1 MKGMKI
7 KLEKEVLK
15 HFREIFIQ
23 AKSELKD
30 NVKKTGL
37 TGAQLWIMQQVYN
50 FNGISNSELSKNL
63 TIHVS
68 TCSLLVNKLIKK
80 NLIEKTRD
88 PKDERKIVLNLSPKG
103 KQLMVKAPKSPE
115 GAIPSTL
122 KKLNIEELEELNTV
136 LTKFAKKMKVHNKIY
151 KDIPLDY

>member
-37 TGAQLWIMQQVYN
+37 SGAQLWIMQQVYN
-50 FNGISNSELSKNL
+50 FNGISNAELAKNL

-80 NLIEKTRD
+80 NLIEKKRD
-88 PKDERKIVLNLSPKG
+88 PKDERKIVLTLSPKG
-103 KQLMVKAPKSPE
+103 KQLMAKAPKSPE

-122 KKLNIEELEELNTV
+122 KKLNIEELEELNKV

>member
-1 MKGMKI
+1 MKI
-7 KLEKEVLK
+7 KLQKEVLK
-15 HFREIFIQ
+15 HFREIYIQ

-37 TGAQLWIMQQVYN
+37 SGSQLWIMQQIYN
-50 FNGISNSELSKNL
+50 FNGISNSELAKNL
-63 TIHVS
+63 TLHVS
-68 TCSLLVNKLIKK
+68 TCSILINKLIKK
-80 NLIEKTRD
+80 GLVEKARSPT
-88 PKDERKIVLNLSPKG
+88 DERMIVLTITSKG
-103 KQLMVKAPKSPE
+103 KQLMAKAPKSPE

-136 LTKFAKKMKVHNKIY
+136 LTKFAKKMKVLNKIY

>member
-88 PKDERKIVLNLSPKG
+88 PKDERKIVLTLSPKG
-103 KQLMVKAPKSPE
+103 KQLMAKAPKSPE

-136 LTKFAKKMKVHNKIY
+136 LTKFAKKMKVHNKVY
-151 KDIPLDY
+151 KVIPLDY

>member
-7 KLEKEVLK
+7 KLQKEVLK

-37 TGAQLWIMQQVYN
+37 SGAQLWIMQQVYN
-50 FNGISNSELSKNL
+50 YNGISNAELAKNL

-88 PKDERKIVLNLSPKG
+88 PKDERKIVLTLSPKG
-103 KQLMVKAPKSPE
+103 KQLMAKAPKSPE

>member
-7 KLEKEVLK
+7 KLQKEVLK

-37 TGAQLWIMQQVYN
+37 SGAQLWIMQQVYN
-50 FNGISNSELSKNL
+50 FNGISNADLAKTL

-88 PKDERKIVLNLSPKG
+88 PKDERKIVLTLSPKG
-103 KQLMVKAPKSPE
+103 KQLMAKAPKSPE

-151 KDIPLDY
+151 KNIPLDY

>member
-7 KLEKEVLK
+7 KLQKEVLK

-37 TGAQLWIMQQVYN
+37 SGAQLWIMQQVYN
-50 FNGISNSELSKNL
+50 FNGISNAELAKNL

-88 PKDERKIVLNLSPKG
+88 PKDERKIVLTLSPKG
-103 KQLMVKAPKSPE
+103 KQLMAKAPKSPE

-136 LTKFAKKMKVHNKIY
+136 LTKFAKKMKVYNKIY

>member
-7 KLEKEVLK
+7 KLQKEVLK

-37 TGAQLWIMQQVYN
+37 SGAQLWIMQQVYN
-50 FNGISNSELSKNL
+50 YNGISNAELAKNL

-88 PKDERKIVLNLSPKG
+88 PKDERKIVLTLSPKG
-103 KQLMVKAPKSPE
+103 KQLMAKAPKLPE

>member
-1 MKGMKI
+1 MKI
-7 KLEKEVLK
+7 KLQKEVLK
-15 HFREIFIQ
+15 HFREIYIQ

-37 TGAQLWIMQQVYN
+37 SGSQLWIMQQIYS
-50 FNGISNSELSKNL
+50 FNGISNSELAKNL
-63 TIHVS
+63 TLHVS
-68 TCSLLVNKLIKK
+68 TCSILVNKLIKK
-80 NLIEKTRD
+80 GLVEKARGAT
-88 PKDERKIVLNLSPKG
+88 DERKIVLTITSKG
-103 KQLMVKAPKSPE
+103 KQLMAKAPKSPE

-136 LTKFAKKMKVHNKIY
+136 LTKFAKKMKVLNKIY

>member
-7 KLEKEVLK
+7 KLQKEVLK

-23 AKSELKD
+23 AKSELKE

-37 TGAQLWIMQQVYN
+37 SGSQLWIMQQVYN
-50 FNGISNSELSKNL
+50 FNGISNAELAKNL

-88 PKDERKIVLNLSPKG
+88 PKDERKIVLTLSPKG
-103 KQLMVKAPKSPE
+103 KQLIAKAPKAPE
-115 GAIPSTL
+115 GAITSTL

-136 LTKFAKKMKVHNKIY
+136 LTKFAKKMKVLNKIY

>member
-1 MKGMKI
+1 MKI
-7 KLEKEVLK
+7 KLQKEVLK

-23 AKSELKD
+23 AKSELKE

-37 TGAQLWIMQQVYN
+37 SGAQLWVMQQVYN
-50 FNGISNSELSKNL
+50 FNGISNAELAKNI

-68 TCSLLVNKLIKK
+68 TSSILVNKLIKK

-88 PKDERKIVLNLSPKG
+88 PKDERKIVLTLSPKG
-103 KQLMVKAPKSPE
+103 KQLMAKAPKSPE

-136 LTKFAKKMKVHNKIY
+136 LTKFAKKMKVYNKIY

>member
-1 MKGMKI
+1 MKT
-7 KLEKEVLK
+7 KLQKEVLK

-37 TGAQLWIMQQVYN
+37 TGSQLWIMQQIYN
-50 FNGISNSELSKNL
+50 FNGISNTELAKNL
-63 TIHVS
+63 TLHVS
-68 TCSLLVNKLIKK
+68 TCSILVNKLIKK
-80 NLIEKTRD
+80 GLVEKTRSST
-88 PKDERKIVLNLSPKG
+88 DERKIVLTISLKG
-103 KQLMVKAPKSPE
+103 KQLMAKAPKSPE

-136 LTKFAKKMKVHNKIY
+136 LTKFAKKMKVLNKVY

>member
-7 KLEKEVLK
+7 KLQKEVLK

-37 TGAQLWIMQQVYN
+37 SGAQLWIMQQIYN
-50 FNGISNSELSKNL
+50 FNGISNAELAKNL

-88 PKDERKIVLNLSPKG
+88 PKDERKIVLTLSPKG
-103 KQLMVKAPKSPE
+103 KQLMAKAPKSPE

>member
-1 MKGMKI
+1 MKI
-7 KLEKEVLK
+7 KLQKEVLK

-37 TGAQLWIMQQVYN
+37 TGSQLWIMQQIYN
-50 FNGISNSELSKNL
+50 FNGISNTELAKNL
-63 TIHVS
+63 TLHVS
-68 TCSLLVNKLIKK
+68 TCSILVNKLIKK
-80 NLIEKTRD
+80 GLVEKTRSST
-88 PKDERKIVLNLSPKG
+88 DERKIVLTISLKG
-103 KQLMVKAPKSPE
+103 KQLMAKAPKSPE

-136 LTKFAKKMKVHNKIY
+136 LTKFAKKMKVLNKIY

>member
-1 MKGMKI
+1 MKI
-7 KLEKEVLK
+7 KLQKEVLK
-15 HFREIFIQ
+15 HFREIYIQ

-37 TGAQLWIMQQVYN
+37 SGSQLWIMQQIYN
-50 FNGISNSELSKNL
+50 FNGISNSELAKNL
-63 TIHVS
+63 TLHVS
-68 TCSLLVNKLIKK
+68 TCSILVNKLIKK
-80 NLIEKTRD
+80 GLVEKVRSTT
-88 PKDERKIVLNLSPKG
+88 DERKIVLTITSKG
-103 KQLMVKAPKSPE
+103 KQLMAKAPKSPE

-136 LTKFAKKMKVHNKIY
+136 LTKFAKKMKVLNKIF

>member
-1 MKGMKI
+1 MKGMKT
-7 KLEKEVLK
+7 KLEKEILT

-88 PKDERKIVLNLSPKG
+88 PKDERKIVLTLSPKG
-103 KQLMVKAPKSPE
+103 KQLMAKAPKSPE

-122 KKLNIEELEELNTV
+122 KKLTIEDLEELNTV
-136 LTKFAKKMKVHNKIY
+136 LTKFAKKMKVHNKIF

>member
-7 KLEKEVLK
+7 KLQKEVLK

-37 TGAQLWIMQQVYN
+37 TGSQLWIMQQIYN
-50 FNGISNSELSKNL
+50 FNGISNSELAKNL
-63 TIHVS
+63 TLHVS
-68 TCSLLVNKLIKK
+68 TCSILVNKLIKK
-80 NLIEKTRD
+80 GLIEKTRSST
-88 PKDERKIVLNLSPKG
+88 DERKIVLTISLKG
-103 KQLMVKAPKSPE
+103 KQLMAKAPKSPE

-136 LTKFAKKMKVHNKIY
+136 LTKFAKKMKVHNKIF

>member
-7 KLEKEVLK
+7 KLQKEVLK

-37 TGAQLWIMQQVYN
+37 SGAQLWIMQQVYN
-50 FNGISNSELSKNL
+50 FNGISNAELAKNL

-68 TCSLLVNKLIKK
+68 TSSLLVNKLIKK

-88 PKDERKIVLNLSPKG
+88 PKDERKIVLTLSPKG
-103 KQLMVKAPKSPE
+103 KQLMAKAPKSPE

-151 KDIPLDY
+151 KNIPLDY

>member
-1 MKGMKI
+1 MKI
-7 KLEKEVLK
+7 KLQKEVLK

-37 TGAQLWIMQQVYN
+37 TGSQLWIMQQIYN
-50 FNGISNSELSKNL
+50 FNGISNTELAKNL
-63 TIHVS
+63 TLHVS
-68 TCSLLVNKLIKK
+68 TCSILVNKLIKK
-80 NLIEKTRD
+80 GLVEKTRSST
-88 PKDERKIVLNLSPKG
+88 DERKIVLTISLKG
-103 KQLMVKAPKSPE
+103 KQLMAKAPKSPE

>member
-1 MKGMKI
+1 MKI
-7 KLEKEVLK
+7 KLQKEVLK

-37 TGAQLWIMQQVYN
+37 SGAQLWVMQQVYN
-50 FNGISNSELSKNL
+50 FNGISNAELAKNL
-63 TIHVS
+63 SIHVS

-80 NLIEKTRD
+80 NLIEKNRD
-88 PKDERKIVLNLSPKG
+88 PKDERKIVLTLSPKG
-103 KQLMVKAPKSPE
+103 KQLMAKAPKSPE

-122 KKLNIEELEELNTV
+122 KKLNIE
-136 LTKFAKKMKVHNKIY
+136 
-151 KDIPLDY
+151 